1 MAKITGKRVIVTGA
15 SSGIGKAI
23 AFELARKGTRL
34 VLTSRRFDILEKVAQ
49 EIEHTFPQVT
59 SPLVIACDVVNRE
72 QVNRV
77 IHFCVEHF
85 GGIDILVNNAGIGVY
100 GSSEK
105 TSSEDFRSQM
115 EVNFLGS
122 VHFILEAF
130 PLMKQARKGLI
141 VNVSSLAAKHG
152 VPYLGA
158 YGASKAAL
166 AVLSQSLHAELARSG
181 ISVLTVYPG
190 YTETDLFKKE
200 KKVGGARRPT
210 GPYTSPQ
217 KVAEAVVRAIE
228 KEKCEL
234 IPSVKG
240 KALILCQSLMP
251 WLVRKAMERIAYDL
265 RDEEEASDGKT

>member
-23 AFELARKGTRL
+23 AFELARKGARL

-49 EIEHTFPQVT
+49 EIENTFPQVT

-77 IHFCVEHF
+77 IHFCVEYF

-122 VHFILEAF
+122 VHFILEAL

-166 AVLSQSLHAELARSG
+166 AVLSQSLRAELARSG

-217 KVAEAVVRAIE
+217 KVAEAVIKSIE
-228 KEKCEL
+228 KEKYEL